1 MSDSK
6 TRRMIEFFIDMTFD
20 GNDVTV
26 TGRNNLAVLTDS
38 NKESLEV
45 PRFQIS
51 SSAVTLKTYG
61 KRLVCRLKWAGSFF

>member
-6 TRRMIEFFIDMTFD
+6 TRRMIGFFIDMTFD

-26 TGRNNLAVLTDS
+26 TGRNNLTVHTDS

-45 PRFQIS
+45 TRFQIS

-61 KRLVCRLKWAGSFF
+61 KRLVCRLK

>member
-26 TGRNNLAVLTDS
+26 TGRNNLAVHTDS

-45 PRFQIS
+45 LGFK
-51 SSAVTLKTYG
+51 SA
-61 KRLVCRLKWAGSFF
+61 LVL